1 MNTKHAKSPC
11 CGAPVR
17 RFGGRRRQ
25 CTQCNGTWRIRPKKR
40 GRRPRRSS
48 PSILERVFVQG
59 FTLAQLA
66 ARQGGIGLPTYRH
79 RFRRELQQ
87 FVARP
92 GSQVIPRG
100 PLVLLVDGLWFQFK
114 RHPWV
119 LYLMALKPCQGD
131 YAVFL
136 DPVLLA
142 GTEKVARWDQALAA
156 IPQAAS
162 ERIRAIVVDNLPG
175 MRRLAH
181 QRGWVLQLC
190 HFHLLLKLYGQRGS
204 RPHALYGGPVREQL
218 HQCIRHA
225 LSLPEGAPL
234 DTTLRRLH
242 GLALTDCGTA
252 RVQGMVRALLRDLE
266 FYRSY
271 LQYPQLGLPHTTNTV
286 ESMGR
291 LLRDLF
297 RRSRAGSNP
306 ASVLQWAT
314 AFIRLRSH
322 ITCNSHL

>member
-1 MNTKHAKSPC
+1 M
-11 CGAPVR
+11 
-17 RFGGRRRQ
+17 
-25 CTQCNGTWRIRPKKR
+25 
-40 GRRPRRSS
+40 
-48 PSILERVFVQG
+48 QG

-66 ARQGGIGLPTYRH
+66 ARQGGIALPTYRH

-142 GTEKVARWDQALAA
+142 GTERVARWDQALAS

-162 ERIRAIVVDNLPG
+162 ERIRAIVADNLPG

-190 HFHLLLKLYGQRGS
+190 HFHLLLKLYAQRGS

-225 LSLPEGAPL
+225 LSLSEGAPL

-242 GLALTDCGTA
+242 RLALTDCAPPASKAWSERSCAIWSSTVPISSTPSWAFLTPPTRSSPWVASCETCSGGA
-252 RVQGMVRALLRDLE
+252 APVRTQPP
-266 FYRSY
+266 SY
-271 LQYPQLGLPHTTNTV
+271 GGLP
-286 ESMGR
+286 
-291 LLRDLF
+291 
-297 RRSRAGSNP
+297 RSFGYGLTSP
-306 ASVLQWAT
+306 AT
-314 AFIRLRSH
+314 AIYDNALSTKFLYPSP
-322 ITCNSHL
+322 